1 MMDTFSIDKPVRY
14 YDQVYNSIREMIVQG
29 ELKPGDSIF
38 EARIAREL
46 NISRS
51 PVREAVRALEKEG
64 LLVIDGKSRITVY
77 KPTMKDIEDIYEC
90 RIALES
96 LAARLTT
103 RLASGQEIKEIE
115 NTVLNT
121 KEHLDA
127 GGEQNRLALIEE
139 NGRFHDLITKY
150 SQNRRLKKQLRDLK
164 SLSHYYRVL
173 NFQGENRE
181 WIVFNE
187 HQEIL
192 TQIKQRDEEKA
203 SLMMRKHLETDL
215 IHLKEIFVNQVKS

>member
-1 MMDTFSIDKPVRY
+1 MNTFEIEKPVRY
-14 YDQVYNSIREMIVQG
+14 YEQVYNSIREMIVQG
-29 ELKPGDSIF
+29 VLKPGDKIF
-38 EARIAREL
+38 EAKIAREF

-64 LLVIDGKSRITVY
+64 LLVIDEKSRITVY

-90 RIALES
+90 RMALES

-103 RLASGQEIKEIE
+103 RLASGQEIKRIE
-115 NTVLNT
+115 NTVLNS
-121 KEHLDA
+121 KRYLDA
-127 GGEQNRLALIEE
+127 ADEQNRLALITE
-139 NGRFHDLITKY
+139 NTQFHDLITKY
-150 SQNRRLKKQLRDLK
+150 SQNRRLKKQLRDLN

-181 WIVFNE
+181 WVVFNE

-192 TQIKQRDEEKA
+192 NFMKRRDEEKA
-203 SLMMRKHLETDL
+203 AFMMRKHLETDL
-215 IHLKEIFVNQVKS
+215 THLKEIFANQ